1 MKTKLHFDDSLD
13 VFAVHGVGGIFG
25 ALATGIFAAASLT
38 DGGLLTGNGM
48 QFLKQI
54 VGVAAVGGF
63 AFVGS
68 WLIGKLV
75 DVTIGLRVSE
85 TEETVGLDISEHSER
100 AYGGF

>member
-1 MKTKLHFDDSLD
+1 
-13 VFAVHGVGGIFG
+13 V
-25 ALATGIFAAASLT
+25 
-38 DGGLLTGNGM
+38 
-48 QFLKQI
+48 
-54 VGVAAVGGF
+54 VGVVAVGGF